1 MQLYHDYDEIRSLY
15 YQNETKI
22 NILYDFII
30 KQERT
35 NVELRTFMFESLD
48 KVFKAIEDN
57 ETDVMQYIVQTMPE

>member
-35 NVELRTFMFESLD
+35 NLELRTFMFESLD

>member
-15 YQNETKI
+15 FKNETKI

-35 NVELRTFMFESLD
+35 NLELRTFMFESLD